1 MAKYFFIAGEAS
13 GDLHASRLIEA
24 LHRCDPQSA
33 FTGLGGDKMRDAGCT
48 LVQDYRKMAYMG
60 VVAVLRNLKQIRL
73 NFRLAEDALLH
84 NRPDVL
90 VLVDYPGFNLRMA
103 QFCRR
108 HLPAT
113 KIVYFIPPA
122 VWAWKTWRIHKIV
135 RLSDLLLGIFP
146 FEPAFYARYGYTCE
160 YVGNPTVD
168 AIQAWKKTAPV
179 RNEAALSPIIAILP
193 GSRPSEISHC
203 LPIML
208 QAARQVAQ
216 RCNAEIAVTAAPGV
230 DDAFYAPYLNG
241 EKLTRDTYALLSQA
255 RAAIVNSGTATLETA
270 LLGCP
275 QTAVYYVAFLRWL
288 GWLQRI
294 LFRIPRFTL
303 VNIIPNK
310 EVIQEMIGWR
320 FTHDEIEREL
330 MRLMTDEDYRRTLQ
344 TEYTGI
350 AALLGDGNAADN
362 AAQHIIRLLSNPK

>member
-1 MAKYFFIAGEAS
+1 
-13 GDLHASRLIEA
+13 
-24 LHRCDPQSA
+24 
-33 FTGLGGDKMRDAGCT
+33 
-48 LVQDYRKMAYMG
+48 
-60 VVAVLRNLKQIRL
+60 
-73 NFRLAEDALLH
+73 
-84 NRPDVL
+84 
-90 VLVDYPGFNLRMA
+90 
-103 QFCRR
+103 
-108 HLPAT
+108 
-113 KIVYFIPPA
+113 
-122 VWAWKTWRIHKIV
+122 
-135 RLSDLLLGIFP
+135 
-146 FEPAFYARYGYTCE
+146 
-160 YVGNPTVD
+160 
-168 AIQAWKKTAPV
+168 
-179 RNEAALSPIIAILP
+179 
-193 GSRPSEISHC
+193 
-203 LPIML
+203 ML

-330 MRLMTDEDYRRTLQ
+330 MRLMTDEDYRRTLR

-350 AALLGDGNAADN
+350 AAMLGDGNAADN

>member
-24 LHRCDPQSA
+24 LRRCDPRSA

-73 NFRLAEDALLH
+73 NFRLAEDALLQ

-179 RNEAALSPIIAILP
+179 RTEAVLSPVIALLP

-330 MRLMTDEDYRRTLQ
+330 MRLMTDEDYRCTLR